1 MDIGDKL
8 KELNLSSEEMGRFTK
23 AFKDCKFREMFC
35 EYVQELSEPENRK
48 KYEEEIRQLEQE
60 RGNSV
65 DFIQPTPFRVIR
77 TRGAGKQKCFINIC
91 ANDKIQNPEVKI
103 GVSDDGRRGQ
113 YWTLPYSLY
122 PGRTEKD
129 PKGSTFMIYDVIFH
143 PDTLRMA
150 SKNKPFMDMV
160 KDTAIDGVQKA
171 YKVKLD
177 KNNVREMKTK
187 YKGTPQTCIIR
198 RPIPGFNAENLSSPL
213 PLLEVPEPRMK
224 SEESPPLTT
233 GGDAQQQ
240 IQSQNKQEPEK
251 PKYRIKYRSKIDLQD
266 FRCSR
271 DSVQSPRPK
280 EIVITIDLPLLKSVR
295 DTNLE
300 VMEKTLLLESKQP
313 AYRLHLPLAYPVD
326 EDQGEAKFNKYTG
339 QLTITLP
346 VRPPDESLHQSVG
359 SCPLVSDFQGE
370 DEVEEEQGE
379 EGICEKTKQEV
390 QRDEQKEKN
399 QVENGDEEQKSGGE
413 EDKCQEIKRN
423 HEKEEEKPG
432 TELQN
437 WDLDKQQQRLQV
449 SKEENDEEGGL
460 MTMNENQNQDSEEGS
475 SLDKYYYQKGDDPEV
490 YSQETSAASPA
501 TENQDALMSDGQ
513 ISSSEK
519 DKEAKLTSSLESTAK
534 TTTSELQEAKTA
546 QENMQA
552 EEDASLQQLPP
563 IEEPQIS
570 PEVSFPPTEAAQN
583 QSRVITSGEKMESHQ
598 VFAADAAEK
607 GRETDE
613 DDLPAHQV
621 LQTLEQK
628 KKPAAVAAAW
638 PLREIGA
645 DGKETLITDHS
656 TSAGFNFQNNF
667 IYELD

>member
-1 MDIGDKL
+1 MDISDKL
-8 KELNLSSEEMGRFTK
+8 EELNLSSEEMGRFTK

-35 EYVQELSEPENRK
+35 EYVQELSEPENRE
-48 KYEEEIRQLEQE
+48 KYEEEIRQLEQQ
-60 RGNSV
+60 RGNNV

-77 TRGAGKQKCFINIC
+77 TSGAGKQKCYINIC
-91 ANDKIQNPEVKI
+91 TNDKIQKPEVKI

-129 PKGSTFMIYDVIFH
+129 PKGNTFMIYDVIFH
-143 PDTLRMA
+143 PDTLHMA

-160 KDTAIDGVQKA
+160 NDTAIDGVQKA

-198 RPIPGFNAENLSSPL
+198 RPIPGFSAENLNSPL

-224 SEESPPLTT
+224 SEESLTLT
-233 GGDAQQQ
+233 NSRDVQQQ
-240 IQSQNKQEPEK
+240 IQSQNNQEPEK
-251 PKYRIKYRSKIDLQD
+251 PEYTVKYRSKVDLQD
-266 FRCSR
+266 FRCCR

-280 EIVITIDLPLLKSVR
+280 EIVITIDLPLLKSAR

-300 VMEKTLLLESKQP
+300 VMEKTLMLESKQP
-313 AYRLHLPLAYPVD
+313 AYRLRLPLAYPVD

-359 SCPLVSDFQGE
+359 PCPLVSDLQGE
-370 DEVEEEQGE
+370 DEVEEEK
-379 EGICEKTKQEV
+379 GICEKTEQEV
-390 QRDEQKEKN
+390 QRDEQKERN
-399 QVENGDEEQKSGGE
+399 QVENGVEEQKSGGE
-413 EDKCQEIKRN
+413 EEKCQEIKRK
-423 HEKEEEKPG
+423 HEKEEEKPE
-432 TELQN
+432 TELPN
-437 WDLDKQQQRLQV
+437 WDLDKQQQRLQM

-460 MTMNENQNQDSEEGS
+460 MTMNENQNQDSEEES
-475 SLDKYYYQKGDDPEV
+475 SLDKYYYQKGDCPEV
-490 YSQETSAASPA
+490 YSQETSAASPV
-501 TENQDALMSDGQ
+501 TENQDALMSDEQ
-513 ISSSEK
+513 ISSSEEEK
-519 DKEAKLTSSLESTAK
+519 QAKLTSSLESTSK
-534 TTTSELQEAKTA
+534 TATSELQEAKNA
-546 QENMQA
+546 QENMQTG
-552 EEDASLQQLPP
+552 EEASLQQLPP

-570 PEVSFPPTEAAQN
+570 PEVPPTAQS
-583 QSRVITSGEKMESHQ
+583 QSRVIISGEKMESCQ
-598 VFAADAAEK
+598 VFATDAAEK

-621 LQTLEQK
+621 LQTLEQNN
-628 KKPAAVAAAW
+628 KPAADAAAW

-656 TSAGFNFQNNF
+656 TTAGFNFHNKL

>member
-1 MDIGDKL
+1 MDISDKL
-8 KELNLSSEEMGRFTK
+8 KELNLSTEEMGRFTK

-60 RGNSV
+60 RGNNV

-77 TRGAGKQKCFINIC
+77 TSGAGKQKCFINIC
-91 ANDKIQNPEVKI
+91 ANDKIQKPEVKT

-129 PKGSTFMIYDVIFH
+129 PKGNTFMIYDVIFH
-143 PDTLRMA
+143 PDTLHMA

-160 KDTAIDGVQKA
+160 NDTAIDGVQKA

-187 YKGTPQTCIIR
+187 YKGILQTCIIR
-198 RPIPGFNAENLSSPL
+198 RPIPGFNAENLNSPL

-224 SEESPPLTT
+224 SEESLTLT
-233 GGDAQQQ
+233 NSKDVQQQ
-240 IQSQNKQEPEK
+240 IQSQNNQEPEK
-251 PKYRIKYRSKIDLQD
+251 PKYTVKYRSKVDLQD

-313 AYRLHLPLAYPVD
+313 AYRLQLPLAYPVD

-346 VRPPDESLHQSVG
+346 VRPPDESLHQFVG
-359 SCPLVSDFQGE
+359 PYPLVSDLQGE
-370 DEVEEEQGE
+370 NEVEEQGKK
-379 EGICEKTKQEV
+379 GICEKTKQAM
-390 QRDEQKEKN
+390 QRDEQNERSQVKN
-399 QVENGDEEQKSGGE
+399 GVEEQKSGAE
-413 EDKCQEIKRN
+413 EEKCQELKRK
-423 HEKEEEKPG
+423 HEKEEEKPE
-432 TELQN
+432 TELPN
-437 WDLDKQQQRLQV
+437 WDKQQQRLLV
-449 SKEENDEEGGL
+449 SKEENDEEDGL
-460 MTMNENQNQDSEEGS
+460 KTMNENQNQDSEEGS
-475 SLDKYYYQKGDDPEV
+475 SLDKHHYQKEDDPEV
-490 YSQETSAASPA
+490 YSQEISAASPVM
-501 TENQDALMSDGQ
+501 EYQDALMSDEQ
-513 ISSSEK
+513 ISSAEEE
-519 DKEAKLTSSLESTAK
+519 KEAILTSNPESTSK
-534 TTTSELQEAKTA
+534 TTSSKLQEAKNA
-546 QENMQA
+546 QENMQTQ
-552 EEDASLQQLPP
+552 EEASLQQFPP
-563 IEEPQIS
+563 TEEPQIS
-570 PEVSFPPTEAAQN
+570 PEEVFPPTETAQN
-583 QSRVITSGEKMESHQ
+583 QSRVIISGEKMESHQ
-598 VFAADAAEK
+598 VFASDAAEK

-621 LQTLEQK
+621 LQTLEQS
-628 KKPAAVAAAW
+628 KPAAAW

-656 TSAGFNFQNNF
+656 TSAGFNFHNKL

>member
-233 GGDAQQQ
+233 GGDVQQQ
-240 IQSQNKQEPEK
+240 NQSQNKQEPEK
-251 PKYRIKYRSKIDLQD
+251 PKYRVKYRSKVDLQD

-379 EGICEKTKQEV
+379 KGICEKTKQEV

-490 YSQETSAASPA
+490 YSQETSTASPA

-519 DKEAKLTSSLESTAK
+519 DKEAKL
-534 TTTSELQEAKTA
+534 
-546 QENMQA
+546 
-552 EEDASLQQLPP
+552 
-563 IEEPQIS
+563 
-570 PEVSFPPTEAAQN
+570 
-583 QSRVITSGEKMESHQ
+583 
-598 VFAADAAEK
+598 
-607 GRETDE
+607 
-613 DDLPAHQV
+613 
-621 LQTLEQK
+621 
-628 KKPAAVAAAW
+628 
-638 PLREIGA
+638 
-645 DGKETLITDHS
+645 
-656 TSAGFNFQNNF
+656 
-667 IYELD
+667 